1 MKKILLVGLLLLGT
15 VPPAFAQEFRDPRT
29 LDFSKAKQDLGGGGP
44 FLKMLQPQGG
54 TPFFLIGG
62 LGKGYLTE
70 NFYLGG
76 AGCGGINTNGKG
88 GLGYGGFLSGY
99 EWKTG
104 DFRWDASMLVGG
116 GGGGITVNEQNPGN
130 GSFAIEPGISLLKTI
145 GGGAKVGLGLSYLY
159 FPSAA
164 SLSGPSL
171 SLRLE
176 FKELS
181 FKFPIDD

>member
-1 MKKILLVGLLLLGT
+1 MKNILLAGLLVLGT
-15 VPPAFAQEFRDPRT
+15 VAPAFAQEFRDPKT
-29 LDFSKAKQDLGGGGP
+29 LDFSKAKQELGAGGP
-44 FLKMLQPQGG
+44 FLKMLQPIGG
-54 TPFFLIGG
+54 TPFFLVGG

-76 AGCGGINTNGKG
+76 GGCGGINTNGTG

-99 EWKTG
+99 EWELAG
-104 DFRWDASMLVGG
+104 LRWDGSLLVGG
-116 GGGGITVNEQNPGN
+116 GGGARTSNSQDAGG
-130 GSFAIEPGISLLKTI
+130 GFAIEPGISLLKTI

-164 SLSGPSL
+164 SLSGPAL

-181 FKFPIDD
+181 FKFPIND